1 MLKHLKHHWKRTV
14 SGLMALVMAAG
25 MLPVNGLAAEV
36 PEPAAKTQAEAAYA
50 PTGNFELAPAGTTAW
65 NGGEEPMTVYSSQA
79 GTTQEAEIPAGE
91 PFALLEDGDSR
102 LKIGYSEGG
111 WTGGT
116 LEDTGWVDK
125 DGILVNLPDLI
136 PSIAYVR
143 EDAEKAFNSRLTR
156 FEYVIPCPYGEAERL
171 AQLQAEA
178 MDGGETLLVRM
189 EGQTVTITRGVGE
202 PASLEEY
209 SLDGETYQKYNQ
221 WTDSSVDSG
230 ISAYQLPYEISTAYS
245 ADPSVTLGMF
255 APQTSQPNR
264 APSNVTPTGDVGAY
278 NPGSPG
284 GQKPHTSN
292 VAWAIDPERTF
303 LRFTLLEFPGG
314 VVTDL
319 NTQDWNTWHVVGT
332 PLNVVWSNGW
342 SADQCRS
349 DVTWYNSSAMHYNG
363 MGSNAPQLMAGSSV
377 SNGVYSYD
385 ATVGYNQRWVTTA
398 DEFQSETGITN
409 EQKEQ
414 MFHLNSDSWSTGW
427 LNGDYTSMWGTD
439 PQSVT
444 PGNLYQVYKANNAFL
459 YLLGR
464 LTETD
469 NHSGGSNPGWSADE
483 AMEKWSEYVKDKDG
497 NLRTKYRIIVE
508 TGMILRDPDGGR
520 RAYTLRDMMAYS
532 LYNNEASQQY
542 NLIWDQSSTT
552 VNMAQWMR
560 QAKEQFLEY
569 PLDENGTPT
578 GEELI
583 SNNGFAEC
591 DSYVDTIQ
599 YARPIRDT
607 IFSERRSF
615 GLHVFSPFN
624 FEHDPPG
631 EPDEPDT
638 PDPDEPDNPEPPDEP
653 DTPGTG
659 ITITKLEEGTTQGLE
674 GAVFKITAPD
684 GSTVG
689 STYTTGPDGTVT
701 VQLNQT
707 GHFTVEELTPPKWYV
722 KGENSTQ
729 HVNVTAGQMEELT
742 FTNKPY
748 GNLRVEKYSD
758 TGELLEGVTIQIKNL
773 ETGATQSDQTG
784 PGGFVEFTELAPGGY
799 EVREISGIPGWQADT
814 ETVKTAT
821 VVSGET
827 STAYFVN
834 QELPGLRITK
844 YDRTSKEPLS
854 DIAFSIWRD
863 GEYLGDYET
872 DSSGEILLT
881 DCQPGTY
888 RVEEKQ
894 SDDAHI
900 TITTPQEVELKAG
913 DGIKELV
920 FFNDLKPGI
929 HLTKVDSADLSKPIA
944 NARFR
949 FEAVDGSW
957 GPEEY
962 TTSEDGTID
971 LSKLPVGAYVV
982 TELECPGYVID
993 DAQRI
998 IHLAPNENAEFVF
1011 TNSKLP
1017 SLTLTKTS
1025 SDGTP
1030 LAGVTFRL
1038 AKVEDGGHY
1047 LDRTSGPDGTITWEG
1062 LEPGVY
1068 SLVETATV
1076 SDHILDAREHHVQL
1090 FPGSDST
1097 IDLENDRRPNLT
1109 VVKRDADSGAPVAD
1123 TVFLVEAADGH
1134 SVDEIKT
1141 GPDGKAVLENLLP
1154 GVYEISEKSVPS
1166 PYLMDAEPQL
1176 VTLYP
1181 NQDSDIYFENH
1192 KAPELTIYKKDSIAG
1207 APVEGARFHVTYTSN
1222 GEAEG
1227 APESFDFGELLTDA
1241 NGEIK
1246 LHELGHRLYPGEYT
1260 VEEVEPAPGF
1270 QLKEPTRQTVIL
1282 HGGET
1287 RTVTFENVPLN
1298 AIIVE
1303 KYDSV
1308 TGEALAGAT
1317 FQLKFLGGTS
1327 GTGGTVISQK
1337 VTGKNGTAIWT
1348 GLTAGTYIL
1357 EEVDPADGYSII
1369 QSSETIYLADS
1380 GEQSVVTVWFEN
1392 MPNGNLLIRK
1402 VCSTNPSVTLSNA
1415 EFKVMYADGTLIG
1428 DSNGIY
1434 RTDENGEIRI
1444 EGLDPGRSII
1454 VTETQAPPGFLIDTQ
1469 SQTIQI
1475 REGRTVS
1482 LTFANQP
1489 KGELIIQKR
1498 DSATGRVLSDAQFRV
1513 TTAGGCEV
1521 GLDGVIGDSTLT
1533 QNGIFTTDSSGEI
1546 HITNLAPGAYVLTE
1560 IKAPDGY
1567 VMDAP
1572 STNVVIGEG
1581 GDTQTV
1587 VITNSKAGSLIID
1600 KRDSLTGEP
1609 LEGVTFKVTTS
1620 TGEYVPDENGYI
1632 SSNGIYKTDKNG
1644 LIQIDGVVGTLVVTE
1659 VETISGYT
1667 IDPTS
1672 QTQTV
1677 VVHPNDTQTLYFTN
1691 TPSTTLVI
1699 EKYIEGTTTPLEG
1712 VTFLVTDSSG
1722 TVVGPSNGEYITDE
1736 NGRIVITDLEPGTT
1750 VTAREIKTVEGY
1762 VLDSA
1767 PKSIEITAG
1776 EAQTLRFYNQKQGTL
1791 VIRKLDS
1798 QTLEPL
1804 AGVEFE
1810 LTYADGGYVDDAN
1823 GHLSSKGLYTT
1834 NANGEIR
1841 ISGIT
1846 GTIVVKETKTI
1857 PGYTIDEDTRIQT
1870 VEVNPED
1877 TQTLT
1882 FYNTPGTTLTI
1893 QKYIEGTDYE
1903 PLEGV
1908 TFLITDSAGTPLGPS
1923 NGEYVTDRN
1932 GQIVLTDLA
1941 PGTTIIA
1948 RETKTADGFV
1958 LDGTPQSILIKEGE
1972 GQYLTFY
1979 NQRVGGVELVKVNSA
1994 DKTQRIPN
2002 VTFEIRRMDDAL
2014 VDTVTTDS
2022 DGRVFLPLED
2032 GSYYAVEIEAAEG
2045 FKLDSTPVYFTVENG
2060 ETTVLQIEN
2069 EAVSGILLHKT
2080 DSTTGE
2086 DIYGVTFLLYDD
2098 TNTPIGQQ
2106 TTDDR
2111 GYAWFENLP
2120 AGRYYLRELENEG
2133 YIPDTQMKTVYAQ
2146 SGETTL
2152 VEWEN
2157 TPITGQIQVTKTAA
2171 DYNSMNGWPAGTPI
2185 PNTEFE
2191 IYNAKTGNLVDT
2203 IRTDKNGVAASRPL
2217 PLGRYKIVES
2227 KAADFYGLDKTPI
2240 EVEIEFEG
2248 QIVKTAM
2255 TNKSLYTN
2263 VSIQKTGYVEVMPGQ
2278 SIRYDFANI
2287 ANNSTTSLT
2296 SFFWR
2301 DTLSTQAVRLDKIV
2315 TGTYNIPGNYKI
2327 VYQTNL
2333 SNGAWRTL
2341 ADNLSTQQN
2350 YVLDA
2355 SPAALGLA
2363 ANECVTQFMVS
2374 FGVVP
2379 SNFRQVEAPQVTC
2392 TVLSGLTGGTKFTNT
2407 ADVGGVHDG
2416 QWIMAVSR
2424 WVTTVYKP
2432 SQPLPRTGY

>member
-25 MLPVNGLAAEV
+25 LLPGTSLAAETAAT
-36 PEPAAKTQAEAAYA
+36 PEIQAEAAYA

-79 GTTQEAEIPAGE
+79 GTTQAAEISTGE
-91 PFALLEDGDSR
+91 AFALLEDSGGER

-116 LEDTGWVDK
+116 LEGTGWVDK
-125 DGILVNLPDLI
+125 ADVLVNLPDLI

-156 FEYVIPCPYGEAERL
+156 FEYIIPCPYGEAERL

-189 EGQTVTITRGVGE
+189 DGQTVTVSRATGD
-202 PASLEEY
+202 PANLEEY
-209 SLDGETYQKYNQ
+209 TLDGETYQKYSK
-221 WTDSSVDSG
+221 WTETTPADSG
-230 ISAYQLPYEISTAYS
+230 IFAYQLPYDSFAAYS
-245 ADPSVTLGMF
+245 ADPSITLGMF
-255 APQTSQPNR
+255 TPQTSQPSR

-827 STAYFVN
+827 STAYFIN

-844 YDRTSKEPLS
+844 YDRTSKELLS
-854 DIAFSIWRD
+854 DITFSIWRD

-872 DSSGEILLT
+872 DGSGEILLT

-949 FEAVDGSW
+949 IEAVDGSW

-962 TTSEDGTID
+962 TTLEDGTID

-998 IHLAPNENAEFVF
+998 IHLDPNENAEFVF

-1025 SDGTP
+1025 SDSTP

-1047 LDRTSGPDGTITWEG
+1047 LDRTTGPDGTITWEG

-1090 FPGSDST
+1090 FPGRDST

-1109 VVKRDADSGAPVAD
+1109 VVKRDADSGAPIAD

-1134 SVDEIKT
+1134 SVDEIRT

-1181 NQDSDIYFENH
+1181 NRDRKVYFENH
-1192 KAPELTIYKKDSIAG
+1192 KKPTLTVHKMDSITGSPIQG
-1207 APVEGARFHVTYTSN
+1207 AKFQVWYGSN
-1222 GEAEG
+1222 
-1227 APESFDFGELLTDA
+1227 STTTGELNDLGTYFTDER
-1241 NGEIK
+1241 GEIVLEGLRDGWYK
-1246 LHELGHRLYPGEYT
+1246 VTEL
-1260 VEEVEPAPGF
+1260 EPAHGF
-1270 QLKEPTRQTVIL
+1270 TIKEPATQKVYIE
-1282 HGGET
+1282 GGESKSL
-1287 RTVTFENVPLN
+1287 TFENAPLN
-1298 AIIVE
+1298 AIVVH
-1303 KYDSV
+1303 KTDSV
-1308 TGEALAGAT
+1308 TGEALGGAT
-1317 FQLKFLGGTS
+1317 FQLRYLGGAS
-1327 GTGGTVISQK
+1327 GTGGTVIGQK
-1337 VTGKNGTAIWT
+1337 TTGANGMALWT
-1348 GLTAGTYIL
+1348 GLEPGAYIV
-1357 EEVDPADGYSII
+1357 EEIDPGDGYSIL
-1369 QSSETIYLADS
+1369 QSSETVYLADN
-1380 GEQSVVTVWFEN
+1380 GEQSVITVHFEN
-1392 MPNGNLLIRK
+1392 LPDGNLLIRK
-1402 VCSTNPSVTLSNA
+1402 VCSVNPSVTLPDA
-1415 EFKVMYADGTLIG
+1415 EFKITYADGSVIG

-1434 RTDENGEIRI
+1434 VTDENGEIRI
-1444 EGLDPGRSII
+1444 DGLEPGKSVI
-1454 VTETQAPPGFLIDTQ
+1454 VTETRAPDGYEIDTQ

-1475 REGRTVS
+1475 QAGRTVS
-1482 LTFANQP
+1482 LTFKNDPRGA
-1489 KGELIIQKR
+1489 LIIQKQDR
-1498 DSATGRVLSDAQFRV
+1498 VTGQPLAGAQFRV
-1513 TTAGGCEV
+1513 TTASGCEV

-1533 QNGIFTTDSSGEI
+1533 QAGIFETDDNGEI
-1546 HITNLAPGAYVLTE
+1546 RISNLTPGAYVLTE
-1560 IKAPDGY
+1560 LQAPEGY
-1567 VMDAP
+1567 TIDNP

-1587 VITNSKAGSLIID
+1587 VITNTPKGGLLI
-1600 KRDSLTGEP
+1600 KKMDSVTKEP
-1609 LEGVTFKVTTS
+1609 LSDVTFKVTTADGAVVGTS
-1620 TGEYVPDENGYI
+1620 NGEHRTDSNGYI
-1632 SSNGIYKTDKNG
+1632 SIPDLEPGTYIVREVQAKSGYLLDDTPKTITVKDHQTYTLEVFNQPKGGLVINKLDSVTHEPLEGVEFTITEADGTVVDDNSGMTSSMGLYLTDENGQI
-1644 LIQIDGVVGTLVVTE
+1644 IIDGLVGTFIITE
-1659 VETISGYT
+1659 TKTIEGYT
-1667 IDPTS
+1667 IHEETR
-1672 QTQTV
+1672 TQTV
-1677 VVHPNDTQTLYFTN
+1677 VINPNDTQT
-1691 TPSTTLVI
+1691 I
-1699 EKYIEGTTTPLEG
+1699 
-1712 VTFLVTDSSG
+1712 
-1722 TVVGPSNGEYITDE
+1722 TV
-1736 NGRIVITDLEPGTT
+1736 
-1750 VTAREIKTVEGY
+1750 
-1762 VLDSA
+1762 
-1767 PKSIEITAG
+1767 
-1776 EAQTLRFYNQKQGTL
+1776 YN
-1791 VIRKLDS
+1791 VPI
-1798 QTLEPL
+1798 
-1804 AGVEFE
+1804 
-1810 LTYADGGYVDDAN
+1810 
-1823 GHLSSKGLYTT
+1823 
-1834 NANGEIR
+1834 
-1841 ISGIT
+1841 
-1846 GTIVVKETKTI
+1846 
-1857 PGYTIDEDTRIQT
+1857 
-1870 VEVNPED
+1870 
-1877 TQTLT
+1877 
-1882 FYNTPGTTLTI
+1882 
-1893 QKYIEGTDYE
+1893 
-1903 PLEGV
+1903 
-1908 TFLITDSAGTPLGPS
+1908 
-1923 NGEYVTDRN
+1923 
-1932 GQIVLTDLA
+1932 
-1941 PGTTIIA
+1941 
-1948 RETKTADGFV
+1948 
-1958 LDGTPQSILIKEGE
+1958 
-1972 GQYLTFY
+1972 
-1979 NQRVGGVELVKVNSA
+1979 GGVELVKVNSA

-2002 VTFEIRRMDDAL
+2002 VTFEIREMDGAL
-2014 VDTVTTDS
+2014 VDTVTTDKN
-2022 DGRVFLPLED
+2022 GRVFLPLED
-2032 GSYYAVEIEAAEG
+2032 GAYYAVEIESAEG
-2045 FKLDSTPVYFTVENG
+2045 FKLDDTPVYFTVENG
-2060 ETTVLQIEN
+2060 KTTTLQVEN
-2069 EAVSGILLHKT
+2069 EAVSGILIHKT
-2080 DSTTGE
+2080 SSATGE

-2301 DTLSTQAVRLDKIV
+2301 DTLPTQAVRLDKIV
-2315 TGTYNIPGNYKI
+2315 TGTYNVPGNYKI

-2407 ADVGGVHDG
+2407 ADVGGVYDG